1 MVFAVFFMLLK
12 ESEILP
18 PASRATKN
26 LYMYMQNVC

>member
-18 PASRATKN
+18 PLSRATEN
-26 LYMYMQNVC
+26 LYMQNVS